1 MGYGRLHDALAIL
14 KESEHILKGSENHA
28 LLGSF
33 HNLYA
38 VTLRRLGV
46 IEGHGD
52 YYDRAIIEYT
62 AAIYHYELARHE
74 RYTARIE
81 NNLAF
86 LLYKLGRYADAHKH
100 LDRAQMVFT
109 RLRDAGS
116 LAQVDETRA
125 RVLVAERKY
134 RDAERTLAGALK
146 TLEQGDG
153 SALLAEALTLQG
165 VVWARLW
172 VYEASVN
179 VLRRAAG
186 MAETIGARV
195 TAGQA
200 ILTLIEEH
208 GATWRLRPS
217 EVFEA
222 YQNADSLLKE
232 TQDAE
237 DTARLRAC
245 APIAMRRLNTVQLGD
260 KNFSLTRAVHEFEA
274 KLIGRALEESGGSV
288 TGAARLLGMT
298 HQTLNSILKMRHK
311 QLTGKRKPV

>member
-1 MGYGRLHDALAIL
+1 MYVG
-14 KESEHILKGSENHA
+14 
-28 LLGSF
+28 
-33 HNLYA
+33 
-38 VTLRRLGV
+38 
-46 IEGHGD
+46 
-52 YYDRAIIEYT
+52 
-62 AAIYHYELARHE
+62 
-74 RYTARIE
+74 RIE

-86 LLYKLGRYADAHKH
+86 LLYKLERYTMAHEH
-100 LDRAQMVFT
+100 LDRAQMIFT

-116 LAQVDETRA
+116 LAQVDEMRA

-146 TLEQGDG
+146 TLEQGDE

-179 VLRRAAG
+179 VLRRAAE

-200 ILTLIEEH
+200 VLALIEEH
-208 GATWRLRPS
+208 GVTWRLRPA
-217 EVFEA
+217 EVYEA
-222 YQNADSLLKE
+222 YQNADRLLKE

-237 DTARLRAC
+237 DVARLRAC

-260 KNFSLTRAVHEFEA
+260 KNFSLIRAVHEFEA

-311 QLTGKRKPV
+311 QLSAKRRPVQKRLKSIIKKDA